1 MTIQLP
7 KKYSQNDP
15 SWKNKTLGTK
25 GTIGAY
31 GCLITDVAMMLC
43 LYGHDETPATLNDKL
58 KANGGYAN
66 GNLFVWGA
74 INNMYKDVAYG
85 GQVQTFDPLTKSQM
99 DFIKGKIDKGYPVI
113 LLIDTIPSTSQL
125 DEHWILAI
133 DYEGDDFMV
142 QDPWDGATKRITSWG
157 IRPQDLI
164 YAYAYYTG
172 KIAIDPVTDPLQE
185 CLKIHDGDVTKM
197 QSQEKEIA
205 DLKKQI
211 EDLRATEERLITEKD
226 KVVKEKDLVIE
237 ITQQKAKQDVE
248 LYDKEIKKLQLE
260 RSNAIDLVTRSEIT
274 INTLNEKVSKLEA
287 DLLSAQKKLAGV
299 PDTPTKP
306 IPYKRLYDE
315 CVIDKEK
322 LENEYSENFVR
333 KSNRVGVAL
342 VQEILSTFP

>member
-1 MTIQLP
+1 MKIQLP

-15 SWKNKTLGTK
+15 SWKNKTQGTK

-58 KANGGYAN
+58 KSNGGYAN

-113 LLIDTIPSTSQL
+113 LQIDTIPSTSQL

-157 IRPQDLI
+157 VKPQDLI

-172 KIAIDPVTDPLQE
+172 KPISISKPTMTIEADLYEKLVNGATVRKEVAEYLNIVNPDQASRDQLVNVIGGIKSEATTLRNQIGILNGDLANKAEQVNR
-185 CLKIHDGDVTKM
+185 LKDQLLNSESLRTSLSKELNDTISKITSITKVYENQVSVLNGKLEEM
-197 QSQEKEIA
+197 GKSHTSTISKLETLKTEYQT
-205 DLKKQI
+205 LKKQSI
-211 EDLRATEERLITEKD
+211 EGLTAGQVFQLW
-226 KVVKEKDLVIE
+226 L
-237 ITQQKAKQDVE
+237 QK
-248 LYDKEIKKLQLE
+248 IF
-260 RSNAIDLVTRSEIT
+260 T
-274 INTLNEKVSKLEA
+274 
-287 DLLSAQKKLAGV
+287 
-299 PDTPTKP
+299 
-306 IPYKRLYDE
+306 
-315 CVIDKEK
+315 
-322 LENEYSENFVR
+322 
-333 KSNRVGVAL
+333 
-342 VQEILSTFP
+342 